1 MFESSV
7 TEMIYFVNKISEH
20 QLEEQCM
27 SMKTENIEKAGPF
40 EIENSGDAAVVCIH
54 GFGATP
60 YEALP
65 VGRALGEAGF
75 HVVGPAV
82 TGHAIVPMEEGFQV
96 FKKTTRFQWLESVRS
111 EVTSL
116 RERFRRVYIYG
127 QSMGGL
133 IALRLAEE
141 GLADAVAVT
150 GVALI
155 MPRPARWLAPL
166 LKRVVFQLPDT
177 NNEVP
182 ENPRYGIHASRPIY
196 QLLELSRETARDLG
210 KVRCPVL
217 ACHSRKDEAI
227 TPRVVRL
234 MEENLQGP
242 LEVEWFNRSGH
253 TMTLDVE
260 ADAVIAAIVRFLSRR
275 EAAAANPA

>member
-1 MFESSV
+1 MG
-7 TEMIYFVNKISEH
+7 
-20 QLEEQCM
+20 
-27 SMKTENIEKAGPF
+27 MKTENLDQAGPF
-40 EIENSGDAAVVCIH
+40 EIPNDADAAVVCIH

-65 VGRALGEAGF
+65 VGRALAEAGF
-75 HVVGPAV
+75 HAVGPAV
-82 TGHAIVPMEEGFQV
+82 AGHAILPFEEGFQV
-96 FKKTTRFQWLESVRS
+96 FKKTSRFQWLESVRS
-111 EVTSL
+111 EVTAL
-116 RERFRRVYIYG
+116 RGRFRRVYIYG

-155 MPRPARWLAPL
+155 LPRAARWLAPV
-166 LKRVVFQLPDT
+166 LKRVAFQVPDL
-177 NNEVP
+177 NNAVP
-182 ENPRYGIHASRPIY
+182 ENPRYGIHASFPLHH
-196 QLLELSRETARDLG
+196 LLELSRETADDLG

-227 TPRVVRL
+227 SPRVVAL
-234 MEENLQGP
+234 MEERIQGS
-242 LEVEWFNRSGH
+242 LEVEWFLRSGH

-260 ADAVIAAIVRFLSRR
+260 ADAVVAAIVRFFSRL
-275 EAAAANPA
+275 EASSEKPSV